1 MTNDSAEETL
11 KAAESIETIADEAMQ
26 GQEEVYK
33 LIDAMDKI
41 NSTSKEIENIIA
53 DIEDIASQT
62 NLLSLNASIEA
73 ARAGEAGK
81 GFAVVAD
88 QIGKLA
94 ASSAQSAV
102 HTREL
107 ISKALGDIA
116 NGSRI
121 TMNTAEVL
129 KKVLS
134 SMDGIKE
141 NAQKSSEGS
150 RQQAEMMKEVLSGI
164 EQISS
169 VIQTNSAMAQQTSA
183 TSEELTSQ
191 SENLNCMV
199 SSFKTNAS

>member
-1 MTNDSAEETL
+1 M
-11 KAAESIETIADEAMQ
+11 
-26 GQEEVYK
+26 
-33 LIDAMDKI
+33 
-41 NSTSKEIENIIA
+41 
-53 DIEDIASQT
+53 
-62 NLLSLNASIEA
+62 
-73 ARAGEAGK
+73 
-81 GFAVVAD
+81 AD
-88 QIGKLA
+88 QIGNLA

-102 HTREL
+102 HTKEL
-107 ISKALGDIA
+107 IAKALGEVA

-141 NAQKSSEGS
+141 NAKNSSEGS
-150 RQQAEMMKEVLSGI
+150 KQQAEMMKEILSGI

-191 SENLNCMV
+191 SETLNSMV
-199 SSFKTNAS
+199 SAFKTHAPSLPCQA